1 MELFHGRFLRHA
13 VDDEHLPRLLQLA
26 VFGVHFSPHG
36 VFGLAQG
43 ERGLFDR
50 ARFLRRFALLASPIE
65 RLPAHR
71 HAQAGD
77 VFRQEVGVQRRNVV
91 EGEADL
97 GNELRL
103 LDLAVVLGVLDLQLR
118 LFDFRPPLQGLFA
131 SGGKVCFVAAERGD
145 RADAEFGLRVA
156 PQQLIELLLLRRQL
170 IAQAERVVLRLLQPR
185 ADFQA
190 VGFQRDLLDDVFAG
204 HTVEFL
210 IQPDRFLRREQRALR
225 LENGVVTA
233 PHVVDDR
240 LPLQAQL
247 LFGDLLPDAQLFQ
260 AEIYAVE
267 LRQRLIDLAI
277 DIKRRTARR
286 GNLGR
291 FARYRPD
298 ARVRAE
304 RALLEGE

>member
-1 MELFHGRFLRHA
+1 
-13 VDDEHLPRLLQLA
+13 
-26 VFGVHFSPHG
+26 HG

-50 ARFLRRFALLASPIE
+50 ARFLRGFALLAAPIE

-71 HAQAGD
+71 HAEAGD
-77 VFRQEVGVQRRNVV
+77 VFRQEVGVQRRDVV

-118 LFDFRPPLQGLFA
+118 LFDFRPPLQGFFT
-131 SGGKVCFVAAERGD
+131 SGGQVYFVAAERGD
-145 RADAEFGLRVA
+145 RTDAELGLRVA

-170 IAQAERVVLRLLQPR
+170 VAQAERVVLHLLQPR

-190 VGFQRDLLDDVFAG
+190 VGFQRDLLDDIFAG
-204 HTVEFL
+204 YAVEFL
-210 IQPDRFLRREQRALR
+210 IQPNRFLRRAQGALR
-225 LENGVVTA
+225 LENCVIAA

-247 LFGDLLPDAQLFQ
+247 LFGDLPPDAQLFQ
-260 AEIYAVE
+260 PEIDAVE
-267 LRQRLIDLAI
+267 LRQRLIDLAG
-277 DIKRRTARR
+277 DVKRQTARR

-291 FARYRPD
+291 FVRYRPD
-298 ARVRAE
+298 ARERAE